1 MTVTNNF
8 TNYFL
13 QNTSSTNGQY
23 IIPPLNI
30 SSMAN
35 TNIQNPLFNYQ
46 NTNLSSFP
54 TVNFGQNLTFNSF
67 GNYNTFTTQF
77 PDYSEM
83 FGQLITMYNNTIA
96 NIQKMDASKMFSPI
110 QSDYSDADTTNFS
123 YDAGELKERWAKKKP
138 NLSDEF
144 YNKVVQV
151 AKRLNCSPDDL
162 MAVMNAESGINPT
175 AKNPNS
181 SATGLIQFTEA
192 TAKGLGTTTSAL
204 KKMSAEE
211 QLVYVE
217 KYLANTKRNANLKD
231 NDKITASTLY
241 TMVFLPSKV
250 NKNVITN
257 AGEAY
262 YEHNKGLDINKDG
275 VITKDELG
283 QRVKNFMA

>member
-13 QNTSSTNGQY
+13 QNTSGTNGQY

-110 QSDYSDADTTNFS
+110 QSDYSDTDTTNFS
-123 YDAGELKERWAKKKP
+123 YDADELKERWAKKKP

-250 NKNVITN
+250 NNNVITN

>member
-13 QNTSSTNGQY
+13 QNTSGTNGQY

-35 TNIQNPLFNYQ
+35 TNIQNPLFSLYNQ
-46 NTNLSSFP
+46 NISSFP
-54 TVNFGQNLTFNSF
+54 TFNFAQNQTFNSF
-67 GNYNTFTTQF
+67 GNFNTFTTQF

-83 FGQLITMYNNTIA
+83 FGQLVTMYNNTIA
-96 NIQKMDASKMFSPI
+96 NIQKMDVTKMFSPI

-123 YDAGELKERWAKKKP
+123 YDADELKERWAKKKP